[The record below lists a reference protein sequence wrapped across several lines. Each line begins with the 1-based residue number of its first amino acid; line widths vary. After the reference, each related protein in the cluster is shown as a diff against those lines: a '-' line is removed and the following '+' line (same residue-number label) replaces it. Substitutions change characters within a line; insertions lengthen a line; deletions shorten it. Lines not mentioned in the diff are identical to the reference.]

1 MYTRVSSFTSSICLG
16 VLLTS
21 VPAFSQ
27 TPPPAGVS
35 GPTLAEAKKIISAAQ
50 AAAAKIGVDL
60 SCVVVDVRGA
70 LVAAERMDKA
80 PFFTPDVARGK
91 ALVSAS
97 FGAPSGGLTNL
108 ASSGIG
114 NVLPGTAVMLQGAVP
129 LVRTG
134 QRFGAV
140 GCSGA
145 SSQQDEEAAKA
156 GAAAF

>member
-1 MYTRVSSFTSSICLG
+1 MYTRVFSFTSSIGLI
-16 VLLTS
+16 LLVASTP
-21 VPAFSQ
+21 VFSQ
-27 TPPPAGVS
+27 APPPAGVG
-35 GPTLAEAKKIISAAQ
+35 GPTLAEAKKVLSAAQ

-60 SCVVVDVRGA
+60 SCAVVDVRGA

-97 FGAPSGGLTNL
+97 FGAPSAAFANL

-114 NVLPGTAVMLQGAVP
+114 NILPGTAVMVQGAVP
-129 LVRTG
+129 LVRNN

-145 SSQQDEEAAKA
+145 ASQQDEEAAKA